1 MGSVGD
7 PNPSSLRDQIVHLE
21 LLRNAARQL
30 NSTLDLNGLLEQIVS
45 EVAQTFGCSRSA
57 VLLIDEGTR
66 ELELVAVRGWTK
78 NLHPKGFRFSIGK
91 DGLVGRVA
99 GTGETSYVP
108 DVRKESSYIV
118 SEETTRSELDIPL
131 KVRGKIIG
139 VFNAQHPDVDAF
151 PDAQRSMLEALAE
164 NMATAIEN
172 ARLFQK
178 EKTAKEA
185 LERDSVNARQMQQ
198 TLLPK
203 HPMSVADFSI
213 CGTCVPMHAVGGDWF
228 DFFPLDEHRV
238 GMTLGDVSG
247 KGMSAA
253 LLMAASRSSL
263 RHQAKA
269 HRSSAAVLTSL
280 NEMLRSDFPQGN
292 FVTMIYGVLD
302 TAAGVLTMAS
312 AGHPHPLIVTKTSV
326 DVLDLPNGLPLGLA
340 AWSFDETAWPLQPGA
355 SVLLYSDGLLEAED
369 PRGEEFGLERLKQ
382 ACFRT
387 EGTPRLL
394 IEEAC
399 RFASPALITDDA
411 TALLI
416 RRGDGAQKHGS

>member
-1 MGSVGD
+1 
-7 PNPSSLRDQIVHLE
+7 
-21 LLRNAARQL
+21 
-30 NSTLDLNGLLEQIVS
+30 
-45 EVAQTFGCSRSA
+45 
-57 VLLIDEGTR
+57 
-66 ELELVAVRGWTK
+66 
-78 NLHPKGFRFSIGK
+78 
-91 DGLVGRVA
+91 
-99 GTGETSYVP
+99 
-108 DVRKESSYIV
+108 
-118 SEETTRSELDIPL
+118 
-131 KVRGKIIG
+131 VRGKIIG

-151 PDAQRSMLEALAE
+151 PEAQRSMLEALAD

-203 HPMSVADFSI
+203 HPMRVADFSI

-238 GMTLGDVSG
+238 GITLGDVSG

-269 HRSSAAVLTSL
+269 QRSSAAVLTSL

-312 AGHPHPLIVTKTSV
+312 AGHPHPLTVTKTSV
-326 DVLDLPNGLPLGLA
+326 GVLDLPNGLPLGLA
-340 AWSFDETAWPLQPGA
+340 EWSFDEAAWPLQPGT

-387 EGTPRLL
+387 EAAPRLL

-399 RFASPALITDDA
+399 RFALPGLMTDDA

-416 RRGDGAQKHGS
+416 RRGDEAQKLLCQ